1 MMRSPAKKKQQGRN
15 TAGQGPQK
23 VGVTFLPG
31 RFVAEPQ
38 QMKSTRKP
46 SFLRR
51 KMHRQNRRFC
61 A

>member
-1 MMRSPAKKKQQGRN
+1 MSGRN
-15 TAGQGPQK
+15 HGRGTKTMTEAGGI
-23 VGVTFLPG
+23 VINLS

-51 KMHRQNRRFC
+51 KMQRQNRRFC